1 MLKKELDKEGE
12 NEHTIAKKLKQEIM
26 AYKQEPGRAPMDAY
40 SPFQKVGLIRP
51 GKKNKKK
58 EVYGQNK
65 KYLTAKQRRN
75 RGFIAPSGVALGT
88 VLLANE
94 NTRRKISDGVKN
106 IVQKFF

>member
-1 MLKKELDKEGE
+1 
-12 NEHTIAKKLKQEIM
+12 M
-26 AYKQEPGRAPMDAY
+26 AYKQEPGRAPINAY
-40 SPFQKVGLIRP
+40 GPLKEVGLIRP
-51 GKKNKKK
+51 FGKKKKK

-75 RGFIAPSGVALGT
+75 REFIAPAGAALGT

-94 NTRRKISDGVKN
+94 NTRKKISDGVKN

>member
-1 MLKKELDKEGE
+1 
-12 NEHTIAKKLKQEIM
+12 M
-26 AYKQEPGRAPMDAY
+26 AYKQESGRAPINAY
-40 SPFQKVGLIRP
+40 GPLKEMGLIRP